1 MPAKKQPPVKP
12 AAKPVATKDH
22 PEAKVDR
29 TLNLDQLSGKV
40 RELRQDLIRHLNQIR
55 AGATGNVRRP
65 GQIRRQIARHLTVTS
80 ERLRQK
86 PDQTVETKSDQP
98 LAAKTETKTEIKPKA
113 ATKPKPKAKKQRR

>member
-1 MPAKKQPPVKP
+1 M
-12 AAKPVATKDH
+12 ATKDR

-65 GQIRRQIARHLTVTS
+65 GQIRRQIARHLTITS

-86 PDQTVETKSDQP
+86 PDQPVETKSDQP
-98 LAAKTETKTEIKPKA
+98 LAAKIETKTKTKA
-113 ATKPKPKAKKQRR
+113 KAKTAAKFKPKAKK